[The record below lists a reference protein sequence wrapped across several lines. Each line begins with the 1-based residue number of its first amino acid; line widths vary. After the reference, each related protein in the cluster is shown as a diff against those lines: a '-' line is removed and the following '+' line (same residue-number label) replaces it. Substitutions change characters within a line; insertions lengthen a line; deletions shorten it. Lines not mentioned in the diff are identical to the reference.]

1 MDVAFSTTSTAA
13 ADVLRRL
20 HEALDTKFVGLDVAP
35 RTCGSSPTG
44 LHARFSS
51 HELDDLSIARF
62 TSTPVSAYRTPRH
75 IDRAPRDEYIVALH
89 ISGAAR
95 FAQDGRRTV
104 LRPGDIAVLDSD
116 RPYAFELGGPGPFE
130 HVAIRVPRGRLT
142 AGRPLPVGIAG
153 ARLAATSD
161 AGRLLSPYFRTLTAP
176 DWKATVLTS
185 RFLDSGLSLL
195 AAVLEES
202 ASGTAPRLSELCRL
216 QREARRRLADPDLSP
231 ATVAAAG
238 HMSVRQ
244 LHRLFAED
252 GTTFGTW
259 LRNERLRHC
268 YVDLT
273 DPALLHLPVADIAQ
287 RWGYRSPAH
296 FSRAF
301 SDRYGTTPRDVR
313 RRAGIRRSPGFDL
326 LRNVPNQGI

>member
-1 MDVAFSTTSTAA
+1 MDVAFDTASTAA

-20 HEALDTKFVGLDVAP
+20 HDALDTRFVSLDVAP
-35 RTCGSSPTG
+35 RTCGPSPSG
-44 LHARFSS
+44 LDVRFSAGEVDDVNIARFSG
-51 HELDDLSIARF
+51 
-62 TSTPVSAYRTPRH
+62 TPVSAYRTPRH
-75 IDRAPRDEYIVALH
+75 IHRSPRDEYIVALH
-89 ISGAAR
+89 LSGPAR
-95 FAQDGRRTV
+95 LAQDGRRAV
-104 LRPGDIAVLDSD
+104 LHPGDIAVLDSD
-116 RPYAFELGGPGPFE
+116 QPYAIELGGAEPFE
-130 HVAIRVPRGRLT
+130 HVAIRVPRGRFT
-142 AGRPLPVGIAG
+142 AGRPLPVGVTG
-153 ARLAATSD
+153 VGLAATSD

-202 ASGTAPRLSELCRL
+202 ASDRTPRTSEHLHRI
-216 QREARRRLADPDLSP
+216 QREARRQLTDPALSP
-231 ATVAAAG
+231 ATVAAAC
-238 HMSVRQ
+238 HMSIRQ

-259 LRNERLRHC
+259 LRNERLQHC
-268 YVDLT
+268 YADLT

-301 SDRYGTTPRDVR
+301 GDRYGTTPRNVR
-313 RRAGIRRSPGFDL
+313 RRAGTRRPPAFDL
-326 LRNVPNQGI
+326 VRNVRN